1 MAEQKKGNFKY
12 VIFLSVVGAIGGF
25 LFGYDTAVISGTIQ
39 QVTYLYMLN
48 DVETGWYVGCALI
61 GSIIGVSFAGIISDR
76 LGRRLSLW
84 VAAALFT
91 VSAFGCMVASDFYM
105 LVFAR
110 MLGGMGIGV
119 ASIVSPL
126 YISEVSPSRY
136 RGTLVTLYQLA
147 VTVGIVAS
155 YIVNARVLHWSQTI
169 TFDQQWL
176 NFVLKEQPWRG
187 MLGMQT
193 IPAALFFLVLFLI
206 PESPRWQIARNK
218 VDKAVKTMT
227 TLFGES
233 EAKLQIK
240 ETQDMLSS
248 EEKTDWRILFK
259 PGYRIALFIGVC
271 LAILGQFMG
280 VNAIFYYG
288 PIIFSEAGMEAQGSL
303 DFQIIV
309 GIVNVLSTILGMY
322 LVDRIGRKKLV
333 YIGVS
338 GMFVMLIA
346 IGIFF
351 NIGINNPVVLLGMIM
366 TYIFFSAI
374 SISVVIWVLLSE
386 MYPVKVRGVAMSCA
400 GFSLWIG
407 TYLIG
412 QLTPVLLNGVGA
424 SVTFWIFACMCIP
437 YIAITYFLVPETTG
451 KSLEEIEKMW
461 QTKEKQTK

>member
-1 MAEQKKGNFKY
+1 MENNKVNFKY
-12 VIFLSVVGAIGGF
+12 VIFLCIVGAIGGF

-39 QVTYLYMLN
+39 DVTLLYSLT
-48 DVETGWYVGCALI
+48 DAETGWYVGCALI
-61 GSIIGVSFAGIISDR
+61 GSIFGVSIAGIVSDK
-76 LGRRLSLW
+76 LGRRPSLW
-84 VAAALFT
+84 LAAMLFT
-91 VSAFGCMVASDFYM
+91 VSAFGCMIAPDFQM
-105 LVFAR
+105 LVICR
-110 MLGGMGIGV
+110 MIGGMGIGV

-126 YISEVSPSRY
+126 YISEVSPSKY

-155 YIVNARVLHWSQTI
+155 YIVNAKVLHWSQTV
-169 TFDQQWL
+169 TFDTEWL
-176 NFVLKEQPWRG
+176 NWVLKEQPWRG

-206 PESPRWQIARNK
+206 PESPRWQIAQNK
-218 VDKAVKTMT
+218 IEKATATMT
-227 TLFGES
+227 KLFGRD
-233 EAKLQIK
+233 EAGAQVK
-240 ETQDMLSS
+240 ETQDMLNS
-248 EEKTDWRILFK
+248 EVQTDWRILFK
-259 PGYRIALFIGVC
+259 PGYRLALFIGVC

-288 PIIFSEAGMEAQGSL
+288 PIIFNEAGMGAQGSL
-303 DFQIIV
+303 DFQVIV
-309 GIVNVLSTILGMY
+309 GAVNVGSTILGMY

-338 GMFVMLIA
+338 GMFIMLIA
-346 IGIFF
+346 IGFFF
-351 NIGINNPVVLLGMIM
+351 NMGVNNPTILLYMIM

-386 MYPVKVRGVAMSCA
+386 MYPVKVRGLAMSCA

-412 QLTPVLLNGVGA
+412 QLTPILLNGITPAG
-424 SVTFWIFACMCIP
+424 TFWLFAFMCLP
-437 YIAITYFLVPETTG
+437 YMAITYFLVPETTG

-461 QTKEKQTK
+461 QEKGK

>member
-1 MAEQKKGNFKY
+1 
-12 VIFLSVVGAIGGF
+12 
-25 LFGYDTAVISGTIQ
+25 
-39 QVTYLYMLN
+39 
-48 DVETGWYVGCALI
+48 
-61 GSIIGVSFAGIISDR
+61 
-76 LGRRLSLW
+76 
-84 VAAALFT
+84 
-91 VSAFGCMVASDFYM
+91 MVASDFYM

-176 NFVLKEQPWRG
+176 NFVLKEQPWRGG